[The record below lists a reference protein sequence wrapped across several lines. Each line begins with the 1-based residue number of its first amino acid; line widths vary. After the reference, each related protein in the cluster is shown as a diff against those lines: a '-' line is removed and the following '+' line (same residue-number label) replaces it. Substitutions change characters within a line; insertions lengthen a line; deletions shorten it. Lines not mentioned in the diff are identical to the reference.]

1 MLLLMHSQLQYSQ
14 GMEHP
19 TRQPEAALNAMSE
32 KPQSLLMASAW
43 ARVAGALMLAAALW
57 LAVGWALR

>member
-1 MLLLMHSQLQYSQ
+1 MHSHLQYSR
-14 GMEHP
+14 GMKRKA
-19 TRQPEAALNAMSE
+19 RQPEAALNAMSE

-43 ARVAGALMLAAALW
+43 ARVVGALMLAAALW